1 LADPKD
7 YTQINYEK
15 RIQDLART
23 KITQTQMSSR
33 VIETWLNETLTDA
46 GHMEIPGLLVKPE
59 NKKPLERYGIGKNQL
74 IMC

>member
-1 LADPKD
+1 
-7 YTQINYEK
+7 
-15 RIQDLART
+15 
-23 KITQTQMSSR
+23 

-46 GHMEIPGLLVKPE
+46 GHMEIPGMLIKPE